1 MDVHCSSCGEPWD
14 AYHLRHDAIF
24 EIAVDQAEAEAWHD
38 FSPAEQLS
46 SRYRQ
51 EFKAVGY
58 EFGAS
63 ILDVLYCPCC
73 PESTKPDPDQAAAK
87 AKIVEILGDDEDGI
101 AAAMED
107 FGL

>member
-38 FSPAEQLS
+38 LSPAEQLS

-51 EFKAVGY
+51 EFQSSRIRIRR
-58 EFGAS
+58 FNPRCP
-63 ILDVLYCPCC
+63 LLPVL
-73 PESTKPDPDQAAAK
+73 SRKHQA
-87 AKIVEILGDDEDGI
+87 
-101 AAAMED
+101 
-107 FGL
+107 